1 MELMLASKYNEKRA
15 QRLLDEHGCLYVQEK
30 FDGARVYIKEGEL
43 YTRNHKKIIIP
54 DCIFKEELQYYGF
67 DGCIYDGEL
76 LVLDNCGNVLPRQMG
91 NGVINSAI
99 KGNVGPEQK
108 YRLILFD
115 GFDTADKYVEYHD
128 RLWNVLNLPRSDDI
142 RIVHTNKVRTV
153 QQIKSLYEEHI
164 KLGHEGI
171 MIKNPFNV
179 YEGRRVTDIMKMKE
193 EKTADLKV
201 IGFVAGEGKYE
212 NMIGSLTCITEDN
225 KLIVNVGSGLT
236 DAQRT
241 TLPEFGTIIEVK
253 YNQVIKDEH
262 ENYSLFL
269 PIFKGY
275 RKDKDVANTLEEL
288 L

>member
-1 MELMLASKYNEKRA
+1 MDLMLASKFNEKRA
-15 QRLLDEHGCLYVQEK
+15 QRLLDERGFLYVQEK
-30 FDGARVYIKEGEL
+30 FDGARVYVKDGEL
-43 YTRNHKKIIIP
+43 YTRNHKHIIIP
-54 DCIFKEELQYYGF
+54 ESDFKEQLM
-67 DGCIYDGEL
+67 DGRVENWIYDGEL
-76 LVLDNCGNVLPRQMG
+76 LALDDDGSVLPRQIG
-91 NGVINSAI
+91 NGIINSAI
-99 KGNVGPEQK
+99 KGNVGPDQK
-108 YRLILFD
+108 YRLVLFD
-115 GFDTADKYVEYHD
+115 CVFPDALYVEYEY
-128 RLWNVLNLPRSDDI
+128 RYWNLICPANKDI
-142 RIVHTNKVRTV
+142 IMAPVEKIHYMETIHK
-153 QQIKSLYEEHI
+153 LYEEHI
-164 KLGHEGI
+164 KQGHEGI
-171 MIKNPFNV
+171 MIKNPSNV
-179 YEGRRVTDIMKMKE
+179 YVGKRVTDIMKMKE

-262 ENYSLFL
+262 GNYSLFL

-275 RKDKDVANTLEEL
+275 RKDKDAANTLEEL